1 MANDMRPCPFCG
13 AAPVGKRYQD
23 LYWYECSGFMCG
35 LSARDHRSPIGAEAE
50 WNSIYNSVMRRRAK
64 DKKMMDN
71 TEKEYENMED
81 YRRAKDDDASYEAE
95 FGGEVNMQ
103 GLSADQLRSFIERIE
118 RLEEEKATI
127 STDIREVYAEAKS
140 AGFDAKVMRK
150 IVAMRKKDR
159 HELAEEE
166 ELIGM
171 YRAAVGV

>member
-1 MANDMRPCPFCG
+1 MTEDMKPCPFCG
-13 AAPVGKRYQD
+13 RAPVGKRYQD

-35 LSARDHRSPIGAEAE
+35 LSSADHRSPIGAEAE
-50 WNSIYNSVMRRRAK
+50 WNRLYNSVMTLRAK
-64 DKKMMDN
+64 DRKMANEM
-71 TEKEYENMED
+71 EYENMED

-103 GLSADQLRSFIERIE
+103 GLSADQLRSFITRIE
-118 RLEEEKATI
+118 RLCEEKAAI
-127 STDIREVYAEAKS
+127 ATDIREVYAEAKS